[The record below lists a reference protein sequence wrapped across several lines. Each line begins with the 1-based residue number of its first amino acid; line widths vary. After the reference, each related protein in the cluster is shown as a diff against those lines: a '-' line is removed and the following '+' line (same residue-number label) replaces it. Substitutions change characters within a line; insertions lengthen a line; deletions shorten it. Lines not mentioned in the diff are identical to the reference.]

1 MSGRAVLVDVRT
13 GEEIAT
19 AVKEYTHG
27 VIDRELPVSK
37 RKLPRDWALQHPADY
52 IEVLEE
58 TIPSLLKQ
66 SKADPKEIIGIGIDF
81 TACTIFPLTRTGLLF
96 V

>member
-1 MSGRAVLVDVRT
+1 MTVSKGSESFPPALQCNRPD
-13 GEEIAT
+13 
-19 AVKEYTHG
+19 G

-81 TACTIFPLTRTGLLF
+81 TVIGRMLERPVSRKLSL
-96 V
+96 